1 MIRILLIF
9 LSAWPCLAAE
19 PMTFVTASG
28 PVTLPA
34 TAEAAVMAA
43 VTPVQAAGI
52 RQELRRQTALAVLV
66 DFDRLAM
73 ALREH
78 VNNDG
83 LTMEDRKAFL
93 FDLAGVEKRWLFIV
107 RRRALESTFPDAPSP
122 TAPVKLKPKPK
133 ITSAAAT
140 KGRSTS

>member
-1 MIRILLIF
+1 
-9 LSAWPCLAAE
+9 
-19 PMTFVTASG
+19 
-28 PVTLPA
+28 
-34 TAEAAVMAA
+34 MAA

-122 TAPVKLKPKPK
+122 TAPGKLKPKPK